1 MASRV
6 DKITPKSKQQ
16 ELYSDF
22 LMNMDL
28 NPISGEISRSTNEKA
43 VIRAMKNLI
52 NTNPGERI
60 TSSNIGCGL
69 KRLLFEPFDSVTT
82 DLIRTR
88 ISTTINQYE
97 PRVRL
102 LLVDVRPQEESDA
115 YLIYITFA
123 MVNEPSQALQF
134 STVLKRVR

>member
-1 MASRV
+1 MSRA
-6 DKITPKSKQQ
+6 DKFTGKDKKE

-22 LMNMDL
+22 LMNLDL
-28 NPISGEISRSTNEKA
+28 NPISGEIARTTNERA

-52 NTNPGERI
+52 FTNRGERI

-69 KRLLFEPFDSVTT
+69 KRLLFEPFDTVTT
-82 DLIRTR
+82 DLIRTE
-88 ISTTINQYE
+88 INTTITQYE

-102 LLVDVRPQEESDA
+102 LLVDVQPQEEQDA
-115 YLIYITFA
+115 YQVSITFA
-123 MVNEPSQALQF
+123 MVNAPSQALQF